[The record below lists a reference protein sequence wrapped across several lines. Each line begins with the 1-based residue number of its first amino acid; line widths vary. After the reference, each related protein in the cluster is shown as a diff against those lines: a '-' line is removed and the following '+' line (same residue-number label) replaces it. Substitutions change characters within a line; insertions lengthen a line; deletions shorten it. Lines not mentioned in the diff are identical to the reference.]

1 MSFAGIDRLQY
12 PGNDFMSGLMQNTD
26 LLWTGFYLAP
36 APSQSNTSWMTHL
49 ADLRAMGPGWGIAPI
64 FVGQQH
70 PSGRGSHTLTA
81 AQGRQDALRAA
92 ELADQ
97 AGFTAA
103 GEADLPGAPRI
114 YLDIEI
120 GGNLPHDF
128 LTYVNEWCGV
138 IRSETAYLPAVYCSF
153 KNTATQIFIANP
165 DLVVWVFNINQFLHH
180 HDRAMVASGEF
191 LKPDPATSGFP
202 SATAW
207 QWIQNL
213 ASITTTLPNGASQTL
228 ATWDLDVSIAPDP
241 SHPDRQFDTTAGTWL
256 LGGNPAAEALTQ
268 EDDDV
273 KATYVQ
279 HDGHPEVF
287 IAGLG
292 ITPRHV
298 LLFADAEFVGDLT
311 GVKIVQVPAGPGA
324 IAVQDTAGT
333 TRQVQVVDD
342 KGARLYGL
350 PTAG

>member
-1 MSFAGIDRLQY
+1 MSFAGIDRSDY
-12 PGNDFMSGLMQNTD
+12 PGNDFMGGLKQNTN

-36 APSQSNTSWMTHL
+36 APSHPNTSWMTHL
-49 ADLRAMGPGWGIAPI
+49 ADLRAMGPGWGIAPL

-70 PSGRGSHTLTA
+70 PSGPGSHTLTA

-92 ELADQ
+92 GLADQ

-103 GEADLPGAPRI
+103 GEASLPGAPRI

-120 GGNLPHDF
+120 GGKLRDD
-128 LTYVNEWCGV
+128 LLAYVNEWCRV
-138 IRSETAYLPAVYCSF
+138 VQSDTAYLPAIYCSF
-153 KNTATQIFIANP
+153 KDTAAQIFSVNP
-165 DLVVWVFNINQFLHH
+165 DLIVWVFNINQFQHH
-180 HDRAMVASGEF
+180 HDQAMVASGEF
-191 LKPDPATSGFP
+191 HKPDLATSGFP
-202 SATAW
+202 SASAW
-207 QWIQNL
+207 QWIQNF

-228 ATWDLDVSIAPDP
+228 NSWDLNVSIVPDP
-241 SHPDRQFDTTAGTWL
+241 SHPDRQFDTAAGTWL
-256 LGGNPAAEALTQ
+256 LE
-268 EDDDV
+268 EDDV

-279 HDGHPEVF
+279 HGGHTEVF

-298 LLFADAEFVGDLT
+298 LLFADAEFVADLT
-311 GVKIVQVPAGPGA
+311 GVTIVQVPAGRAA
-324 IAVQDTAGT
+324 IDVQDEAGT
-333 TRQVQVVDD
+333 RRRVQVVDD